1 MKIIHCAEPGSAEEL
16 KQLYER
22 PDCPKEI
29 EEAVSA
35 IVGEVRRGGDAAVC
49 RFLKK
54 FDSQDLTPAQL
65 RVTEAEFEAAE
76 RALDDSAKA
85 AIHLALEHMQH
96 QLK

>member
-49 RFLKK
+49 G
-54 FDSQDLTPAQL
+54 
-65 RVTEAEFEAAE
+65 
-76 RALDDSAKA
+76 
-85 AIHLALEHMQH
+85 
-96 QLK
+96 